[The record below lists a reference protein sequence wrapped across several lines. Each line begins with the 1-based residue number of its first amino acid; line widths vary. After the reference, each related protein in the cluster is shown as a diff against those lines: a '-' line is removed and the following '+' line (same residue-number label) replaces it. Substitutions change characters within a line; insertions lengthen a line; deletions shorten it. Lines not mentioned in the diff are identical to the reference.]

1 MMKMSQTMG
10 IDLNLTQIITM
21 IMMIILVLIMNI
33 GIVKDL
39 NKLKPI
45 KKRIMVIILMILF
58 TITVAISILLKL

>member
-1 MMKMSQTMG
+1 MSQTMG

>member
-1 MMKMSQTMG
+1 MSQTMG

-21 IMMIILVLIMNI
+21 ILMIILVLIMNI